1 MSISLKTLIDRREV
15 NTRVMALLQQRAV
28 AAIYEVREKGETGTI
43 DERSFVFSD
52 DFRTMEIY
60 PVGDTS
66 ADERQIVAAFGE
78 VLMNAVIASPNHP
91 KRLIKIARDCTNG
104 EIRDL
109 DDLDLRMERR
119 LSDTIYIPLI
129 AIILTLLLL
138 LFYLSH

>member
-1 MSISLKTLIDRREV
+1 MSISLKTLIDKREV
-15 NTRVMALLQQRAV
+15 NTRVMALLQQRSV
-28 AAIYEVREKGETGTI
+28 AAIYEVRQKGETGTI

-52 DFRTMEIY
+52 DFRSMEIY
-60 PVGDTS
+60 PVGNTH

-78 VLMNAVIASPNHP
+78 VLLNAVIASPNHP
-91 KRLIKIARDCTNG
+91 KRLIKIANDCTNG

-129 AIILTLLLL
+129 AIILAL
-138 LFYLSH
+138 LFLLYYLSH

>member
-1 MSISLKTLIDRREV
+1 MPISLKTLIDRREV

-28 AAIYEVREKGETGTI
+28 AAIYEVREKGETGTL

-109 DDLDLRMERR
+109 DLRMERR